1 MSRIIILGTAMTS
14 VAGMPEDDWEVWG
27 CGTAWQLTDRA
38 DRWFEL
44 HNIDALRQTPQ
55 LYGPHLAWL
64 DSQTIPIMVKAK
76 YAGIKNPV
84 VYPIDKVKAEFG
96 DYFTTTI
103 AYMIA
108 YAMLREELG
117 EEPVTDMA
125 IMGVNMAWNEE
136 YSEQRPSCEHM
147 IGWAQGKGIK
157 VSISDVSD
165 LLRCGHLYA
174 FQQPPNVQRR
184 LESKL
189 SSLKRDIKI
198 RAHEKQ
204 IAGDDELLLKGEL
217 KAMEYTLRHL

>member
-1 MSRIIILGTAMTS
+1 MKVVILGTAMTS

-64 DSQTIPIMVKAK
+64 DSQTIPIMVKHE
-76 YAGIKNPV
+76 YSGIKTPV
-84 VYPIDKVKAEFG
+84 LLPIDKITAEFG
-96 DYFTTTI
+96 DYFTNTI
-103 AYMIA
+103 SYMIA
-108 YAMLREELG
+108 YAMLEGAEEI
-117 EEPVTDMA
+117 A

-189 SSLKRDIKI
+189 SSLKRDIEI

-204 IAGDDELLLKGEL
+204 QAGDDELTLKGEL
-217 KAMEYTLRHL
+217 SAVEYTLRHL